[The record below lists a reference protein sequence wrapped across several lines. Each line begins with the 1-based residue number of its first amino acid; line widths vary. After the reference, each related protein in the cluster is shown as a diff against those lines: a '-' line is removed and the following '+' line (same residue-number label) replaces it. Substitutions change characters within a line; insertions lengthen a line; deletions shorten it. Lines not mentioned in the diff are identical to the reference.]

1 MSQPKYQKPRGMQDW
16 LPIDSKYWLAIT
28 NTFSD
33 ICQSAGLDR
42 ISTPI
47 MENTELFS
55 RAVGEQTEVVTK
67 EMYTFNDRSDN
78 SLTLKP
84 ESTAGVVRSYI
95 ENGLA
100 SQPKPIEL
108 YYIEPHF
115 RYERPQAGRYRQHHQ
130 LGVEIFGDS
139 SASADVHAIKLATR
153 VLDRLKINYV
163 LSVNSIGNKDD
174 REKYKDALQKHFA
187 PHKSKLPEI
196 NQQQLEHNPLR
207 ILDTKDEDIKPLV
220 EDAPHIL
227 DYLGKES
234 SARFAE
240 ILEMLEACGV
250 SYELNSRLVR
260 GLDYYNGVVFEFIST
275 REEARDSVGGGGRYD
290 SLVEQ
295 MGGVATP
302 AVGFGLGVE
311 RLRLEL
317 EAMDYKPKTNGVD
330 VFVVAIGTEATVSAE
345 IIREQLLDAGLN
357 VRANFTKKSIG
368 DQLAIAAK
376 QKAKFSLVIG
386 EREAKQGEVIIKEMG
401 TGNQYPE
408 SVVGLIEK
416 LRELLKA

>member
-16 LPIDSKYWLAIT
+16 LPQDSEYWLAIT
-28 NTFSD
+28 DVFSD
-33 ICQSAGLDR
+33 VCKSAGLGR

-55 RAVGEQTEVVTK
+55 RAVGEQTEVVSK
-67 EMYTFNDRSDN
+67 EMYTFSDRSDN

-84 ESTAGVVRSYI
+84 ESTAGVVRAYI

-115 RYERPQAGRYRQHHQ
+115 RYERPQSGRYRQHHQ

-139 SASADVHAIKLATR
+139 SASADVHAIKLAAR
-153 VLDRLKINYV
+153 VLERLGIKYV
-163 LSVNSIGNKDD
+163 LSINSIGNKED
-174 REKYKDALQKHFA
+174 REKYKDALQKYFE
-187 PHKSKLPEI
+187 PYKSKLPEI
-196 NQQQLEHNPLR
+196 NRAQLDHNPLR
-207 ILDTKDEDIKPLV
+207 ILDTKDDDIKPMV

-227 DYLGKES
+227 DYLSKDS

-260 GLDYYNGVVFEFIST
+260 GLDYYNDVVFEFIST

-290 SLVEQ
+290 GLVEQ

-302 AVGFGLGVE
+302 AVGFGLGIE

-317 EAMDYKPKTNGVD
+317 EAMDFPLAIPKVD
-330 VFVVAIGTEATVSAE
+330 VFVVAIGKEATISAE
-345 IIREQLLDAGLN
+345 ILREQLLDAGLK
-357 VRANFTKKSIG
+357 VRANFTKKSVG

-376 QKAKFSLVIG
+376 QKAKLSLVIG
-386 EREAKQGEVIIKEMG
+386 EREAKQSEVIVKEMA
-401 TGNQYPE
+401 TGNQHTE
-408 SVVGLIEK
+408 SIAGLADK

>member
-1 MSQPKYQKPRGMQDW
+1 MSQFKYQKLRGMKDW
-16 LPIDSKYWLAIT
+16 LPQDSEYWLAIT
-28 NTFSD
+28 NVFID
-33 ICQSAGLDR
+33 VCKSAGLGR

-47 MENTELFS
+47 IENTELFS
-55 RAVGEQTEVVTK
+55 RAVGEQTEVVSK
-67 EMYTFNDRSDN
+67 EMYIFNDRSDN
-78 SLTLKP
+78 RLALKP
-84 ESTAGVVRSYI
+84 ESTAGVVRAYI

-139 SASADVHAIKLATR
+139 SASADVHAIKLAVR
-153 VLDRLKINYV
+153 VLERLGIKYV
-163 LSVNSIGNKDD
+163 LSINSIGNKED
-174 REKYKDALQKHFA
+174 RRKYIDVLRNYFE
-187 PHKSKLPEI
+187 PFKSKLPEL
-196 NQQQLEHNPLR
+196 NRAQLEYNPLR
-207 ILDTKDEDIKPLV
+207 ILDTKDDNIKPLV
-220 EDAPHIL
+220 EEAPHIL
-227 DYLGKES
+227 DYLNKDS

-250 SYELNSRLVR
+250 NYELNSRLVR
-260 GLDYYNGVVFEFIST
+260 GFDYYNDVVFEFVST

-302 AVGFGLGVE
+302 AVGFGLGLE

-317 EAMDYKPKTNGVD
+317 EAMDFPLTTPKVD
-330 VFVVAIGTEATVSAE
+330 VFVVAIGKEATNSAE
-345 IIREQLLDAGLN
+345 VLREQLLDAGLK
-357 VRANFTKKSIG
+357 VRANFTKKSIS

-376 QKAKFSLVIG
+376 QKATLSLIIG
-386 EREAKQGEVIIKEMG
+386 EREAKQGEVIVKDMS
-401 TGNQYPE
+401 TGNQHSE
-408 SVVGLIEK
+408 SLTGLIDK
-416 LRELLKA
+416 LRALLKA

>member
-16 LPIDSKYWLAIT
+16 LPQDSEYWLAIT
-28 NTFSD
+28 DVFSD
-33 ICQSAGLDR
+33 VCKSAGLGR

-55 RAVGEQTEVVTK
+55 RAVGEQTEVVSK
-67 EMYTFNDRSDN
+67 EMYTFSDRSDN

-115 RYERPQAGRYRQHHQ
+115 RYERPQSGRYRQHHQ

-139 SASADVHAIKLATR
+139 SASADVHAIKLASR
-153 VLDRLKINYV
+153 VLERLGIKYV
-163 LSVNSIGNKDD
+163 LSVNSIGNKED
-174 REKYKDALQKHFA
+174 RDKYRVALQKYFE
-187 PHKSKLPEI
+187 PYKSKLPEI
-196 NQQQLEHNPLR
+196 NRAQLEHNPLR
-207 ILDTKDEDIKPLV
+207 ILDTKDDDIKPMV

-227 DYLGKES
+227 DYLGKDS

-240 ILEMLEACGV
+240 ILEMLEACDV

-260 GLDYYNGVVFEFIST
+260 GLDYYNDVVFEFVST

-290 SLVEQ
+290 GLVEQ

-302 AVGFGLGVE
+302 AVGFGLGIE

-317 EAMDYKPKTNGVD
+317 EAMDFPLTIPKVD
-330 VFVVAIGTEATVSAE
+330 VFVAAIGKEATISAE
-345 IIREQLLDAGLN
+345 ILREQLLDAGLK
-357 VRANFTKKSIG
+357 VRANFTKKSVG

-376 QKAKFSLVIG
+376 QKAKLSLVIG
-386 EREAKQGEVIIKEMG
+386 EREAKQKEVIIKEMA
-401 TGNQYPE
+401 TGNQHTE
-408 SVVGLIEK
+408 SITGLADK
-416 LRELLKA
+416 LRELL